1 MTPRVSA
8 EQDKVVV
15 EWLCAVAEPTRLAVL
30 RSLTRGPKSIGEL
43 STECGVPQTNMSHH
57 VAVLKQHGI
66 ITVKREGSSRRC
78 RLARARVR
86 RKVLELAHASGSK
99 VAVPL
104 G

>member
-30 RSLTRGPKSIGEL
+30 RALARGPKSIGEL

-66 ITVKREGSSRRC
+66 ITVKREGTSQRF
-78 RLARARVR
+78 RLAGACVR
-86 RKVLELAHASGSK
+86 GKMLELSQASGAK